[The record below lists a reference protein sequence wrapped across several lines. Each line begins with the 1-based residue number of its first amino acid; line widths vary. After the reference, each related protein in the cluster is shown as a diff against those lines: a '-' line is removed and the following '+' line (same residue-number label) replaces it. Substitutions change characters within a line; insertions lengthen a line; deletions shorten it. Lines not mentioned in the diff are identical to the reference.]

1 MFLIKE
7 EQDNHNIN
15 FKINN
20 AMKKSISLF
29 FVWLLAM
36 MCSAQIQVASTGNVG
51 IGDTLTTDV
60 KLFVNSEGDYTA
72 GIYSVIESTE
82 TWAPA
87 VHGVAKYTFDRQI
100 AIRGYAAESTIR
112 TNGRSYGVY
121 GVAGNRSSGYN
132 YGIYGELAGTADGAG
147 VFGTAELHPPKI
159 NGRYAGYFYGDTYVT
174 GILTAGEL
182 TTLSDARYKSNI
194 QQINSTALTKIA
206 ALNPVQY
213 TMLSGNVI
221 ALANTEESD
230 TTSTMT
236 MTTSNEDL
244 ARANKIHYGLL
255 AQEVKELYPELVHED
270 AAGVMSINYT
280 ELIPLLIQAV
290 QDLSEQV
297 SVLSNSSSVSARKQ
311 ALKQQDS
318 TTEAVVVTLYQN
330 NPNPF
335 TEATIISYVVPVEAQ
350 KASIYIYNMVG
361 EQLHKYDISAF
372 GEGNVTISANEL
384 YAGTFLYSL
393 VVDGKLIDTKQ
404 MIITQ

>member
-1 MFLIKE
+1 
-7 EQDNHNIN
+7 
-15 FKINN
+15 
-20 AMKKSISLF
+20 MKKSFSLF

-60 KLFVNSEGDYTA
+60 KLFVNTEGDYTA

-87 VHGVAKYTFDRQI
+87 VHGIAKYTLDRQI
-100 AIRGYAAESTIR
+100 AIRGYALESTTR
-112 TNGRSYGVY
+112 NDGRSYGVF

-213 TMLSGNVI
+213 TMVSGNAI
-221 ALANTEESD
+221 ALANTEQSD

-318 TTEAVVVTLYQN
+318 TTEAVVAMLYQN

-335 TEATIISYVVPVEAQ
+335 TEATIISYLVPIEAQ
-350 KASIYIYNMVG
+350 QASIFIYNMLG
-361 EQLHKYDISAF
+361 EQVSKYDVSAF
-372 GEGNVTISANEL
+372 GEGNITISANEL

>member
-1 MFLIKE
+1 
-7 EQDNHNIN
+7 
-15 FKINN
+15 
-20 AMKKSISLF
+20 MKKILSLF
-29 FVWLLAM
+29 IVCFTAIV
-36 MCSAQIQVASTGNVG
+36 CSAQVQVTSAGNVG
-51 IGDTLTTDV
+51 VGDTIAIDK
-60 KLFVNSEGDYTA
+60 KLFVKSGNSCLIGV
-72 GIYSVIESTE
+72 YSLVENTL
-82 TWAPA
+82 
-87 VHGVAKYTFDRQI
+87 DQQI
-100 AIRGYAAESTIR
+100 AVYGNAASAKAWGT
-112 TNGRSYGVY
+112 GRSYGIY
-121 GVAGNRSSGYN
+121 GLAGNRSSGYN
-132 YGIYGELAGTADGAG
+132 YGVYGEVRGFLNGAG
-147 VFGTAELHPPKI
+147 VFGTTTNQVPKI
-159 NGRYAGYFYGDTYVT
+159 NGKYAGYFYGDTYVT
-174 GILTAGEL
+174 GTLTTGVV

-194 QQINSTALTKIA
+194 QQISSSALAKIS

-213 TMLSGNVI
+213 TMLSGEAI
-221 ALANTEESD
+221 ALANTEPTD
-230 TTSTMT
+230 TAATMT

-244 ARANKIHYGLL
+244 SKANQIHYGLL

-297 SVLSNSSSVSARKQ
+297 SALSNSSSASARKQ
-311 ALKQQDS
+311 APKQPDS